1 MNYKTLFQVILI
13 IIALVLSIFFY
24 VKYIHKT
31 ENLEKMQTK
40 NITQVDKQ
48 NLSSG
53 NTVKEIL
60 YESFD
65 NNGNKYII

>member
-1 MNYKTLFQVILI
+1 
-13 IIALVLSIFFY
+13 
-24 VKYIHKT
+24 
-31 ENLEKMQTK
+31 MQTK

-48 NLSSG
+48 NLSSR

-65 NNGNKYII
+65 NNGNKYIIKSTLGHSVMKKRRNSYDEC